1 VDEKKKKGFLS
12 LAKKSLSVIA
22 ASLAALAHNEVQAKA
37 DLPATDE
44 SSANKINVESFN
56 KRILRPKLVL
66 KLNISSP
73 ENSIVAMHTSHSSHS
88 SHSSHMSS
96 STSGHYSHS
105 SHSSHYSSSPSYTP
119 STSYTPSSSYTP
131 SAKAYSSP
139 SYKFPKAHK
148 TPTIKH
154 ETNSYNDFAPS
165 DTTFRRELY
174 RGCKGMDV
182 KQMQLF
188 LGAKGY
194 SNLENGIFDL
204 QTELQVKRFQAA
216 NDLIVD
222 GRVGKLTFDAL
233 YK

>member
-1 VDEKKKKGFLS
+1 MDEKKKKGFLS

-22 ASLAALAHNEVQAKA
+22 ASLAALTHNEAQAKA

-44 SSANKINVESFN
+44 SNANNINVESFN

-66 KLNISSP
+66 KLNVSSP

-119 STSYTPSSSYTP
+119 STRYTPSSSYTP
-131 SAKAYSSP
+131 SAKAYTSP
-139 SYKFPKAHK
+139 SYKFPKVHK
-148 TPTIKH
+148 TPITKH
-154 ETNSYNDFAPS
+154 KTNVYNDYAAV
-165 DTTFRRELY
+165 DTTLRRELY
-174 RGCKGMDV
+174 RGCKGADV

-194 SNLENGIFDL
+194 GNPENGIFDL

-216 NDLIVD
+216 NGLTAD
-222 GRVGKLTFDAL
+222 GRVGELTFDAL

>member
-22 ASLAALAHNEVQAKA
+22 ASLAALTHNEGQAKA
-37 DLPATDE
+37 NLPATDE
-44 SSANKINVESFN
+44 SNANNINVESFN
-56 KRILRPKLVL
+56 KRMLRPKLVL

-73 ENSIVAMHTSHSSHS
+73 ENSIIAMHTSHSSHS

-119 STSYTPSSSYTP
+119 STSYTPSRSYTP
-131 SAKAYSSP
+131 PAKTYSSP
-139 SYKFPKAHK
+139 SYKSPSTYKA
-148 TPTIKH
+148 PTIKYR
-154 ETNSYNDFAPS
+154 TNIYRDPATA
-165 DTTFRRELY
+165 DTTLRRELY
-174 RGCKGMDV
+174 RGCTGTDV
-182 KQMQLF
+182 KEMQLF

-194 SNLENGIFDL
+194 RTLENGIFDL
-204 QTELQVKRFQAA
+204 QTELKVKRFQAA
-216 NDLIVD
+216 HGLVVD
-222 GRVGKLTFDAL
+222 GTVGKLTFDAL

>member
-12 LAKKSLSVIA
+12 LARKSLSVIA
-22 ASLAALAHNEVQAKA
+22 ASLAALTHNEAQAKP

-44 SSANKINVESFN
+44 SNASNISVESFN

-131 SAKAYSSP
+131 SAKAYTSP
-139 SYKFPKAHK
+139 VYKFPEVHKAPAIKHK
-148 TPTIKH
+148 TNIYSDP
-154 ETNSYNDFAPS
+154 AVV
-165 DTTFRRELY
+165 DTTLRRELY
-174 RGCKGMDV
+174 RGCKGADV

-194 SNLENGIFDL
+194 SNSEDGIFDL

-216 NDLIVD
+216 NGLTAD